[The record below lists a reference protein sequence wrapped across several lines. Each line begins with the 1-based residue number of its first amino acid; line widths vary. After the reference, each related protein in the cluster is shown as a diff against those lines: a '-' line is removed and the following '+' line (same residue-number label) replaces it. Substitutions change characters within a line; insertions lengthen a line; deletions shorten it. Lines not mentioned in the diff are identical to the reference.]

1 MKYDIEKHLLPLTGA
16 HNMRELGGYPTRDG
30 RFTKKGCFLRGDNTN
45 YLTQSDIDFLRGYP
59 VVLAVDLRSAG
70 ELLKAPSLL
79 EKVPD
84 IHYKNVTMADEMNS
98 NEFLGVFPDTMGEMY
113 IDLLETSKIR
123 FGRVFQLFTAHMHNG
138 TCLFHCMA
146 GKDRT
151 GLVSMLLL
159 ELANVDDD
167 IIIEDYAA
175 TQVFQEDLRIQQ
187 LEFLDQQGISV
198 PERVLLSEPQNIE
211 AALSHLRLRYGGARG
226 YLKECGIK
234 NDDLDSLVW
243 HFVE

>member
-1 MKYDIEKHLLPLTGA
+1 M
-16 HNMRELGGYPTRDG
+16 
-30 RFTKKGCFLRGDNTN
+30 GD
-45 YLTQSDIDFLRGYP
+45 
-59 VVLAVDLRSAG
+59 
-70 ELLKAPSLL
+70 
-79 EKVPD
+79 
-84 IHYKNVTMADEMNS
+84 
-98 NEFLGVFPDTMGEMY
+98 MY

-187 LEFLDQQGISV
+187 LEFLEQQGISV

-234 NDDLDSLVW
+234 NDDLDSLIW

>member
-16 HNMRELGGYPTRDG
+16 HNTRELGGYPTRDG

-45 YLTQSDIDFLRGYP
+45 HLTQSDIDFLRGYP

-98 NEFLGVFPDTMGEMY
+98 NEFLGVFPDTMGDMY

-167 IIIEDYAA
+167 IINED
-175 TQVFQEDLRIQQ
+175 
-187 LEFLDQQGISV
+187 
-198 PERVLLSEPQNIE
+198 
-211 AALSHLRLRYGGARG
+211 
-226 YLKECGIK
+226 
-234 NDDLDSLVW
+234 
-243 HFVE
+243 